1 MKRSRIHILIV
12 DDDVTQGKALQETF
26 KRAGYQATLCDSSVK
41 AITAAQRTEFH
52 GLFVDCM
59 LPKMNGVDLVEEIVG
74 LNPGHEPKTFLYSGI
89 FKDKAF
95 RSRTIVLDGGRTFT
109 VEKSAIEASDPALI
123 EHLDKHPNF
132 ERA

>member
-1 MKRSRIHILIV
+1 MAKT
-12 DDDVTQGKALQETF
+12 DKAE
-26 KRAGYQATLCDSSVK
+26 AS
-41 AITAAQRTEFH
+41 AAP
-52 GLFVDCM
+52 V
-59 LPKMNGVDLVEEIVG
+59 
-74 LNPGHEPKTFLYSGI
+74 I

-123 EHLDKHPNF
+123 EHLDKHPDF